1 MDKMNEDELD
11 ALAVENFRA
20 YLRFPTVHPNPD
32 YSAAVHWLRQ
42 QGESLGLTCFI
53 TELIPSNPILIMRW
67 KGREPDLPAILL
79 NSHMDVVP
87 VKEENWAYP
96 PFSGVLSEH
105 GKIYG
110 RGSQDMKCV
119 GIQQLEAVRRL
130 KNRGI
135 AELRRTVFLSFVPD
149 EELGGGRGMQPFVE
163 GKHPLH
169 PGSPN
174 EVQFSKLN
182 IGLCLDEGLASPTD
196 DYAAFYAERTQCWF
210 NVRFKG
216 VAGHG
221 LTLLDGTAG
230 EKLQLFLNRI
240 MTFRAEEKARLDQSN
255 GQLSLGDVTSVNLT
269 MLGGGLQHNVLPTE
283 LSASF
288 DVRLPPCMS
297 FNTWKAKLDKW
308 AEEVG
313 GGAEFEFINV
323 GFDSTSLSAEP
334 DEKTDPYWSTLFKIC
349 KRFGVGLVK
358 RVFPGGTDAR
368 FVRNFHTFPNSPKD
382 TKPIPAIGF
391 SPMRRT
397 PVLLHDHNEYLSRDE
412 FLLGCRVYTE
422 LLLEL
427 SELP

>member
-1 MDKMNEDELD
+1 MNKMNEDELD
-11 ALAVENFRA
+11 AVAVDNFRA
-20 YLRFPTVHPNPD
+20 YLQFPTVHPNPD

-87 VKEENWAYP
+87 VKEENWSYP
-96 PFSGVLSEH
+96 PFSGVLSED

-135 AELRRTVFLSFVPD
+135 TELRRTVFLSFVPD
-149 EELGGGRGMQPFVE
+149 EELGGVHGMQPFVE
-163 GKHPLH
+163 GRHPLH

-174 EVQFSKLN
+174 EIQFTKLN

-255 GQLSLGDVTSVNLT
+255 GQLGLGDVTSVNLT

-297 FNTWKAKLDKW
+297 FNTWKAKLDRW

-313 GGAEFEFINV
+313 GGAEL
-323 GFDSTSLSAEP
+323 GGSSRPQS
-334 DEKTDPYWSTLFKIC
+334 EKPHPTL
-349 KRFGVGLVK
+349 
-358 RVFPGGTDAR
+358 
-368 FVRNFHTFPNSPKD
+368 
-382 TKPIPAIGF
+382 
-391 SPMRRT
+391 
-397 PVLLHDHNEYLSRDE
+397 
-412 FLLGCRVYTE
+412 
-422 LLLEL
+422 
-427 SELP
+427 